1 MRCFHTCGADY
12 LVENVE
18 TVTPL
23 WNPTKKKD
31 YYSVC
36 SRCLLT
42 GPRADTPGEA
52 NTQFWEEE
60 YERRKKEYS
69 DVVAEGG
76 FEGWTIRV
84 HDCLPP
90 RTLMVS
96 QDVWDQLRKHVDK
109 N

>member
-52 NTQFWEEE
+52 NTQFWE
-60 YERRKKEYS
+60 
-69 DVVAEGG
+69 GG
-76 FEGWTIRV
+76 FEGWTIRE
-84 HDCLPP
+84 HDWLPP